1 MMKFMFC
8 MMSVGVLTTGCAT
21 ERLHVHVEDERG
33 CPVPD
38 VEVGLSTMNKY
49 VFMGSDKA
57 KDYDI
62 YTAMTDTNGNAVVN
76 FRCINGS
83 FGWGINSSNYYPS
96 VSHRGAFKGE
106 DLLPIPMYRLDEH
119 EKYESV
125 RIWRK
130 RNPQPMIAW
139 CEKEKRR
146 TPKGVGRFG
155 FDLKLFDWLPPFGHG
170 EVADF
175 YYVQIKESD
184 YSEGDLV
191 GKLEFKENDGAYVK
205 KMSEFKEFP
214 TTYGVDLATSFKS
227 EFNSYGYKKLQY
239 LLRTNIVSKDEYM
252 IVRSRVKVDERGN
265 IVSVHY
271 TKIFGP
277 FSVGCNYIVASEVVF
292 NPNENDTNLEYDVNR
307 NLNSAC
313 DNKNLLP

>member
-184 YSEGDLV
+184 FSEGDLV
-191 GKLEFKENDGAYVK
+191 GKLEFDENGGAYVGRK
-205 KMSEFKEFP
+205 RVFKEFP
-214 TTYGVDLATSFKS
+214 TTYEADTSMPYKT
-227 EFNSYGYKKLQY
+227 EFNSYGYRKLNY
-239 LLRTNIVSKDEYM
+239 LLRTNFVAKDEYM
-252 IVRSRVKVDERGN
+252 VVRSRVKVDEQGK
-265 IVSVHY
+265 ILSAHY
-271 TKIFGP
+271 AKIFGP
-277 FSVGCNYIVASEVVF
+277 FSVGNNYIVAAEVVF
-292 NPNENDTNLEYDVNR
+292 NPNENDANLEYDVNR
-307 NLNSAC
+307 NLNPDCGNA
-313 DNKNLLP
+313 NLLP